1 MSLSTAT
8 PLILTDP
15 GFIFTAILAS
25 TEPAHVAAAS
35 TYDADVWPVAWVN
48 MGATE
53 DGSKFSYK
61 SNVEAI
67 SVAEFFDPIRW
78 STTSREGSFSFNL
91 ANYTLH
97 NLRRALNA
105 GTGAVTTVSGTGVT
119 LSSALTPPA
128 PGSELRTMV
137 GWESLDHTLRFI
149 AYQCINGGTIESAYK
164 KAPAF
169 ATIPFELNFEVPAS
183 GIPFKFYGAGTGRL
197 GV

>member
-1 MSLSTAT
+1 V
-8 PLILTDP
+8 
-15 GFIFTAILAS
+15 FTAILNSAL
-25 TEPAHVAAAS
+25 PPMVAAAS

-61 SNVEAI
+61 SNIEAI

-78 STTSREGSFSFNL
+78 TTTSREGSFSFNL

-105 GTGAVTTVSGTGVT
+105 GTGQVTTVSGSGVT
-119 LSSALTPPA
+119 LSSKLQPPA

-137 GWESLDHTLRFI
+137 GWESLDHTMRFI
-149 AYQCINGGTIESAYK
+149 AYQVINGATIESAYA
-164 KAPAF
+164 KAPAK
-169 ATIPFELNFEVPAS
+169 AVIPFELNFEVPAS
-183 GIPFKFYGAGTGRL
+183 GIPFEFYGAGTGRL
-197 GV
+197 GA